1 MKRYILLL
9 AFCLVMVPLF
19 SQHILWATPAK
30 MQVYAMKLD
39 GSQAVMTNEN
49 VAISYNDLKM
59 YGELY
64 FENFRSE
71 DVLLQNLL
79 DSAETGWI
87 TFTGVIPEGRFAF
100 TDVLEQQ
107 FPVETELH
115 YGDRI
120 IQIILDF
127 TVSNRNTSLA
137 NTFDITVTGSVS
149 LKDDLGVT
157 RDTGLEDKISF
168 MFFQNIQVRNY

>member
-9 AFCLVMVPLF
+9 ALCLVMAPLF
-19 SQHILWATPAK
+19 SQHIMWASPAK

-39 GSQAVMTNEN
+39 GQQAVMTNEN
-49 VAISYNDLKM
+49 VAISYNDMKM

-64 FENFRSE
+64 FENFWTE
-71 DVLLQNLL
+71 DILLQNLL

-87 TFTGVIPEGRFAF
+87 TFTGVIPEERFKF
-100 TDVLEQQ
+100 TDLLEQK

-120 IQIILDF
+120 VQIVIDF
-127 TVSNRNTSLA
+127 NVSNRNTSLA

-149 LKDDLGVT
+149 LRDDLGVT

-168 MFFQNIQVRNY
+168 MFFQNMQVRNY